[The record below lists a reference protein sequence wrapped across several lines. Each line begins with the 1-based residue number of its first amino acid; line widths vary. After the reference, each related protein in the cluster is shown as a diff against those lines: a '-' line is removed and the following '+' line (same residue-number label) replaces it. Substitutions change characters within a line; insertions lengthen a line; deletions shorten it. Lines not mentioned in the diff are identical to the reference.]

1 MARKRSTQPKNVIEQ
16 AVNHFDETVKRY
28 LESIPKQI
36 QDAEID
42 LPQGSRRQQFRPTPQ
57 INQANQTNP
66 FGGI

>member
-36 QDAEID
+36 QDAEIN
-42 LPQGSRRQQFRPTPQ
+42 PPHGSEKQHLRPF
-57 INQANQTNP
+57 NQTNP